1 MKQHRKSYPVRVMC
15 RVLDVTHSG
24 FYVWLN
30 AVPSQR
36 KMADLA
42 HVTAVKA
49 AHEQTR
55 KTYGTRR
62 LHKELQDQGHEISQ
76 WNMTKGLCI
85 SALQLALISKKPAAG
100 LIHHSDRGSQYCSY
114 AYQRKVKKAGM
125 LPSMSRK
132 GNCWDNAPMESCWGS
147 LKNELVHQK
156 RYATRADA
164 RDDITEYIEV
174 FYNRQR
180 RHSRLNDVAPVAFY
194 KQFYAQQ
201 QIIAEATCA

>member
-15 RVLDVTHSG
+15 CVLDVTHSG

-36 KMADLA
+36 KMANLA

-76 WNMTKGLCI
+76 WNMTK
-85 SALQLALISKKPAAG
+85 
-100 LIHHSDRGSQYCSY
+100 
-114 AYQRKVKKAGM
+114 
-125 LPSMSRK
+125 
-132 GNCWDNAPMESCWGS
+132 
-147 LKNELVHQK
+147 K

-194 KQFYAQQ
+194 KQFYAQE